1 MNFLSRF
8 TRIEMLSGTLYD
20 KILFFTLPLALTGIL
35 QQCFNAA
42 DVMVLGHFVGDSA
55 MAAVGNNVPIIGL
68 LVSLFMGASIGANVV
83 VARYLGMEDNE
94 VVTDAV
100 QTSFLV
106 SVILGVILALLGLIF
121 SGVTIDA
128 LEVPESVREESLLY
142 LQIYLVGLPFMSIYN
157 FEAALL
163 RAKGDTATPLVALFY
178 AGVLNLVGNLA
189 ATWVFH
195 YGIGAVALAT
205 TLSNILSAYLLFHKM
220 IKAQDEISLK
230 FKTLHK
236 FNMRKCRAIFKI
248 GLPAGIQ
255 GMVFCLSNLVI
266 QNAINSLGADVM
278 AASAAAF
285 ILEIN
290 VYAFVNAFGLA
301 TTTFVGQ
308 NFGAGNLKRCKRAT
322 FVTMGLGV
330 LVSLVITGIIVIFMT
345 PLLALFSASEIV
357 ISFGIIRVLYV
368 LMPQPMNIVLE
379 VLSGAM
385 RGYGFSLPPAIITLF
400 SICGVRL
407 VYVFTVFEEHP
418 AFDTL
423 MLVYP
428 LSWIVCIVF
437 LLITYV
443 LHQRHLNRT
452 LKQDSEPKTLE

>member
-1 MNFLSRF
+1 MQFLSRF
-8 TRIEMLSGTLYD
+8 QRIEMLSGTLYD

-83 VARYLGMEDNE
+83 VARYLGMQDKENA
-94 VVTDAV
+94 TDAV

-106 SVILGVILALLGLIF
+106 SVILGISLAILGLVF
-121 SGVTIDA
+121 SGITIDA
-128 LEVPESVREESLLY
+128 LEVPQSVREESLTY
-142 LQIYLVGLPFMSIYN
+142 LRIYLLGLPFMSIYN

-178 AGVLNLVGNLA
+178 AGILNLVGNLA
-189 ATWVFH
+189 GVCLFH
-195 YGIGAVALAT
+195 YGIGIVALTT
-205 TLSNILSAYLLFHKM
+205 TLANILSACFLFYRM
-220 IKAQDEISLK
+220 LKAEDEISLRLN
-230 FKTLHK
+230 TLHT
-236 FNMRKCRAIFKI
+236 FNFRKCRAIFKI
-248 GLPAGIQ
+248 GLPAGVQ

-308 NFGAGNLKRCKRAT
+308 NFGAGNLSRCRRAT

-330 LVSLVITGIIVIFMT
+330 VVSLVITGIIVIFMT
-345 PLLALFSASEIV
+345 PLLALFSASQVV

-368 LMPQPMNIVLE
+368 LMPQPINIVLE

-407 VYVFTVFEEHP
+407 IYVFTVFEEHQS
-418 AFDTL
+418 FDTL

-428 LSWIVCIVF
+428 LSWIVCIA
-437 LLITYV
+437 LLSVVYV
-443 LHQRHLNRT
+443 LHQRHLT
-452 LKQDSEPKTLE
+452 YKHQS